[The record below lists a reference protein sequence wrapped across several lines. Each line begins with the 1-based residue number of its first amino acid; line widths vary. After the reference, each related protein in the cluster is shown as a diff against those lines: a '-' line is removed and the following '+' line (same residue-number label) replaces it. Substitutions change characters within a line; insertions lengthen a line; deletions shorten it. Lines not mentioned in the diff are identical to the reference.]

1 MTRTVLSAA
10 VRAGQRSA
18 FPVRSSVL
26 SDARTFHATTSL
38 QQKKPEAIAEAFLS
52 KFAHGKEFVRK
63 QLLDANQLRLFSL
76 TSDRTKLWPGSESLE
91 QNEPAAGTPLP
102 AGYHNAYFTPTQLP
116 GALGIDGTDTSYNPE
131 APFTRRMWAGGSI
144 HWPGADPSASS
155 QSYLKVG
162 DIATEVTKV
171 KSCEVK
177 TIKKTGEAMLVVGV
191 VKEFLDSKD
200 NLCVTDNRNWV
211 FREALDPSKRAKSP
225 QKPPEST
232 LDELKRV
239 DGGKLVRHFNRDPPT
254 LFRFSALTFNAHR
267 IHYDKPWSVDVEGHR
282 DTVVH
287 GPLNMLGMLD
297 LWRDEYAGIAGKEIL
312 LPKSLKYRATSPV
325 YVGEGYRILIEK
337 DTIDQSEVPIEVVS
351 NDGTSCMKGTVERY

>member
-1 MTRTVLSAA
+1 
-10 VRAGQRSA
+10 
-18 FPVRSSVL
+18 
-26 SDARTFHATTSL
+26 
-38 QQKKPEAIAEAFLS
+38 
-52 KFAHGKEFVRK
+52 
-63 QLLDANQLRLFSL
+63 
-76 TSDRTKLWPGSESLE
+76 
-91 QNEPAAGTPLP
+91 
-102 AGYHNAYFTPTQLP
+102 
-116 GALGIDGTDTSYNPE
+116 
-131 APFTRRMWAGGSI
+131 MWAGGSI